1 MTQLEPQEQ
10 IIIQNIVGS
19 FNKLIMDS
27 ITYHIFHRMY
37 DDIKTR
43 DEIMCN
49 LAIDAF
55 NAFKPYVNQTIRNN
69 NNIAFSGI
77 LKENIKKHLQTC
89 VKLEENK
96 NKIEAL
102 DFN

>member
-10 IIIQNIVGS
+10 IIVQNIIGS
-19 FNKLIMDS
+19 FNKLITDS
-27 ITYHIFHRMY
+27 ITYHIFHKLY

-43 DEIMCN
+43 DEIMFH
-49 LAIDAF
+49 LVMDTF
-55 NAFKPYVNQTIRNN
+55 NAFKPYVNQTIRNT

-77 LKENIKKHLQTC
+77 LKENIKKHLKGC
-89 VKLEENK
+89 VELEENK
-96 NKIEAL
+96 NKIDAL